1 MGVWLRANGEAIY
14 GSRPFSR
21 YGEGPKRLT
30 SSGHFVEMSGDYTSE
45 NIRFTQKDNCVFAI
59 QLGWAGAN
67 QRIAIKSLGRKLGGH
82 LQIKNVTVLD
92 SPEEINW
99 FVEDDALHVTT
110 PAVAPNDIAIC
121 YKVELAEQ

>member
-1 MGVWLRANGEAIY
+1 MRVSTLGGE
-14 GSRPFSR
+14 
-21 YGEGPKRLT
+21 LT
-30 SSGHFVEMSGDYTSE
+30 LTVCVGASISTFVVEMSGDYTSE
-45 NIRFTQKDNCVFAI
+45 NIRFTQKENCVFAI

-92 SPEEINW
+92 SPEEIDW
-99 FVEDDALHVTT
+99 FVEDDALYVTT